1 METEKPQN
9 EQLFNS
15 VEFLFAK
22 PCYQGHYVYALDNLE
37 SMSVIDKDSLRH
49 LLVQL
54 KCYDFVK
61 TNYLL
66 DRNLPIFFNAKEKR
80 IEDFEDVGELT
91 KEDLRKMI
99 CDELTINAVPQEKSN
114 YERFFGQD
122 SKFYTQNF
130 NEEML
135 NYGNNQ
141 SIQSNLSNHKFK
153 I

>member
-1 METEKPQN
+1 METEKQPN
-9 EQLFNS
+9 ELFNS

-22 PCYQGHYVYALDNLE
+22 PCYQGHYMYALDNLE
-37 SMSVIDKDSLRH
+37 SMSVIDKDSLRQ

-54 KCYDFVK
+54 KCCDFMR

-80 IEDFEDVGELT
+80 IEEFEDIGELT
-91 KEDLRKMI
+91 KEDIQKMI
-99 CDELTINAVPQEKSN
+99 HEELTINAIPQQKSN
-114 YERFFGQD
+114 YERFFGKD
-122 SKFYTQNF
+122 SKLYQQNF

>member
-1 METEKPQN
+1 METEKQSN
-9 EQLFNS
+9 ELFNS

-22 PCYQGHYVYALDNLE
+22 PCYQGHYMYALDNLE
-37 SMSVIDKDSLRH
+37 SMSVIDKDSLRQ

-54 KCYDFVK
+54 KCYDFMR

-80 IEDFEDVGELT
+80 IDEFEDIGELDPLT
-91 KEDLRKMI
+91 VKKMI
-99 CDELTINAVPQEKSN
+99 HEELAINAIPQQKSN
-114 YERFFGQD
+114 YERFFGKD
-122 SKFYTQNF
+122 SKLYQQNF

-141 SIQSNLSNHKFK
+141 SIQSNLSNRKFK

>member
-1 METEKPQN
+1 METEKQPN
-9 EQLFNS
+9 ELFNS

-22 PCYQGHYVYALDNLE
+22 PCYQGHYMYALDNLE

-54 KCYDFVK
+54 KCYDFMR

-80 IEDFEDVGELT
+80 IEEFENIGELDPLT
-91 KEDLRKMI
+91 IKKMI
-99 CDELTINAVPQEKSN
+99 HKELAINAIPQQKSN
-114 YERFFGQD
+114 YERFFGKD
-122 SKFYTQNF
+122 SKLYQQNF

-141 SIQSNLSNHKFK
+141 SIQSNISNHKFK

>member
-1 METEKPQN
+1 METEKLQN

-22 PCYQGHYVYALDNLE
+22 PCYQGHYMYALDNLD

-80 IEDFEDVGELT
+80 IEEFEDIGELDSAT
-91 KEDLRKMI
+91 IKKMI
-99 CDELTINAVPQEKSN
+99 HEELMINAVPQEKSN
-114 YERFFGQD
+114 YERFFGQN

-141 SIQSNLSNHKFK
+141 SIQSSLSIRKY
-153 I
+153 

>member
-1 METEKPQN
+1 METEKQPN
-9 EQLFNS
+9 ELFNS

-22 PCYQGHYVYALDNLE
+22 PCYQGHSMYALDNLE
-37 SMSVIDKDSLRH
+37 SMSVIDKDSLRQ

-54 KCYDFVK
+54 KCYDFVQ

-80 IEDFEDVGELT
+80 IEEFEDINELDSAT
-91 KEDLRKMI
+91 IKKMI
-99 CDELTINAVPQEKSN
+99 HEELAVNAIPQQKSD
-114 YERFFGQD
+114 YERFFGTD
-122 SKFYTQNF
+122 SKLYQQNF

-135 NYGNNQ
+135 NYGDNQ
-141 SIQSNLSNHKFK
+141 SIQGNLSNHKFK

>member
-1 METEKPQN
+1 MEQEN

-22 PCYQGHYVYALDNLE
+22 PCYQGHYMYALDNLE
-37 SMSVIDKDSLRH
+37 SMSVIDKDSLKQ

-54 KCYDFVK
+54 KCYDFMR

-80 IEDFEDVGELT
+80 IEEFEDIGELDSAT
-91 KEDLRKMI
+91 IKKMLHE
-99 CDELTINAVPQEKSN
+99 ELAINAIPQEKSN

-122 SKFYTQNF
+122 SKFYKQTF
-130 NEEML
+130 EEML

-141 SIQSNLSNHKFK
+141 SVQSRLSARKY
-153 I
+153 

>member
-1 METEKPQN
+1 METEKQPN
-9 EQLFNS
+9 ELFNS

-22 PCYQGHYVYALDNLE
+22 PYYQGHYMYALDNLE
-37 SMSVIDKDSLRH
+37 SMSVIDKDSLRQ

-54 KCYDFVK
+54 KCYDFIR

-80 IEDFEDVGELT
+80 IEEFEDIGELDSAT
-91 KEDLRKMI
+91 IKKMI
-99 CDELTINAVPQEKSN
+99 HEELAINAIPQQKSN
-114 YERFFGQD
+114 YERFFGKD
-122 SKFYTQNF
+122 SKLYQQNF

-141 SIQSNLSNHKFK
+141 SIQSNLSNRKFK

>member
-1 METEKPQN
+1 METEKQPN
-9 EQLFNS
+9 ELFNS

-22 PCYQGHYVYALDNLE
+22 PCYQGHYMYALDNLE
-37 SMSVIDKDSLRH
+37 SMSVIDQNSLRH

-54 KCYDFVK
+54 KCYDFMR

-80 IEDFEDVGELT
+80 IEEFEDIGELDPLT
-91 KEDLRKMI
+91 IKKMI
-99 CDELTINAVPQEKSN
+99 HEELTINAIPQQKSN
-114 YERFFGQD
+114 YERFFGKD
-122 SKFYTQNF
+122 SKLYQQNF
-130 NEEML
+130 NEVML

>member
-1 METEKPQN
+1 METEKQPN
-9 EQLFNS
+9 ELFNS

-22 PCYQGHYVYALDNLE
+22 PCYQGHYMYALDNLE

-54 KCYDFVK
+54 KCYDFMR

-80 IEDFEDVGELT
+80 IEEFEDIGELDPLT
-91 KEDLRKMI
+91 IKKMI
-99 CDELTINAVPQEKSN
+99 HEELAINAIPQQKSN
-114 YERFFGQD
+114 YEKFFGKD
-122 SKFYTQNF
+122 SKLYQQNF
-130 NEEML
+130 NVEML

>member
-1 METEKPQN
+1 METEKQPN
-9 EQLFNS
+9 ELFNS

-22 PCYQGHYVYALDNLE
+22 PCYQGYYMYALDNLE
-37 SMSVIDKDSLRH
+37 SMSVIDKDSLRQ
-49 LLVQL
+49 LLIQL
-54 KCYDFVK
+54 KCYDFVR

-80 IEDFEDVGELT
+80 IEEFEDINELDSAT
-91 KEDLRKMI
+91 IKKMI
-99 CDELTINAVPQEKSN
+99 HEELAVNAIQQQKSN
-114 YERFFGQD
+114 YERFFGKD
-122 SKFYTQNF
+122 SKLYQQNF

-141 SIQSNLSNHKFK
+141 SIQGNLSNRKFK

>member
-1 METEKPQN
+1 METEKQPN
-9 EQLFNS
+9 ELFNS

-22 PCYQGHYVYALDNLE
+22 PCYQGHYMYALDNLE
-37 SMSVIDKDSLRH
+37 SMSVIDKDSLRQ

-54 KCYDFVK
+54 KCCDFVR

-80 IEDFEDVGELT
+80 IEEFEDINELDSAT
-91 KEDLRKMI
+91 IKKMI
-99 CDELTINAVPQEKSN
+99 HEELAVNAIPQQKSN
-114 YERFFGQD
+114 YERFFGKD
-122 SKFYTQNF
+122 SKLYQQNF
-130 NEEML
+130 NEEMI

-141 SIQSNLSNHKFK
+141 SIQGDLSNRKFK